1 MTSRRRTSTLSTL
14 LCASLLLLAGGVRA
28 GRACGWSPS
37 DVAEETFFAPDVI
50 GRPADAPF
58 FYDPYA
64 PFGGPVDVQ
73 GIDEA
78 NAREWSQ
85 YFGGKLPPEPWAE
98 LLYNAPLDRVDH
110 LIFALQGKAK
120 PVEDDAAFLA
130 YADRPRLVGA
140 LYYAGFAKRVEP
152 IATSRKITDPWETPP
167 PMADPAEAKPLLDAG
182 NKGLPSVKDPFLRQR
197 WAFQLLRL
205 HFFTGDW
212 EGTIG
217 FWNEH
222 AADFAPGGSPRWR
235 ALGYVA
241 GAFYRSKRYAESN
254 VAYAQVFDSFAPLR
268 DSAFWAF
275 HPQEEADW
283 RAALAK
289 AGNVRLK
296 TVLWQMLGIRNDG
309 PRALRTIHALD
320 PKSDLLPLLLAR
332 EVNKLEITRG
342 FNWQSNVATRSE
354 AADGALRTFI
364 EERAAKGDVA
374 EPWLWEL
381 AAAHLQ
387 AVWGERGGA
396 ERLLDRAAAHAPPR
410 PEVQHQ
416 LRVSRLLARVVPL
429 TVPDVA
435 AEPWLAR
442 ELTWVR
448 DMSKRN
454 DLAKGSS
461 MRMQALLDTVNARLS
476 ALYLKA
482 GNPVLSVCLK
492 DDESSLYRDPKGI
505 EALTRFL
512 DRKDKT
518 AFEAYAASL
527 HRTPR
532 PVLTE
537 IKALA
542 ALYAGDIET
551 AAQVVT
557 PKKGAL
563 LETPTL
569 NADPFH
575 ARINDCHDCDAADP
589 KHAVYTKAEVI
600 ARLDT
605 LRREAERSPKVA
617 AQNWFEIG
625 TALYNITYYGNSRV
639 MYDDRMPQFTPR
651 DEPQLDSRGYYRG
664 YAPLP
669 GQLERAMEYFRKAHD
684 AATDRELKAQAAFM
698 AAKCELGIFY
708 IQRKFDIPDFIAGKW
723 FHMLRDHYADTKYYA
738 EVLKECGYFRTFTE
752 ETDRAERH

>member
-14 LCASLLLLAGGVRA
+14 LCASLLLLEGGVGA
-28 GRACGWSPS
+28 GQACGWSPS
-37 DVAEETFFAPDVI
+37 DVEEETFFAPDVI
-50 GRPADAPF
+50 GRPVDASF

-64 PFGGPVDVQ
+64 PFGGPVDAK
-73 GIDEA
+73 GIDDI
-78 NAREWSQ
+78 NAREWSG
-85 YFGGKLPPEPWAE
+85 YFGGKLSADAWAAVLHDATLE
-98 LLYNAPLDRVDH
+98 RVDH

-120 PVEDDAAFLA
+120 PLDDDAPFLA
-130 YADRPRLVGA
+130 YADRSRLVGA

-152 IATSRKITDPWETPP
+152 IATARKITDPWETPP
-167 PMADPAEAKPLLDAG
+167 PMADPAEAKPFLDAG
-182 NKGLPSVKDPFLRQR
+182 NKGLPAVKDPFLRQR

-212 EGTIG
+212 DGTIR

-222 AADFAPGGSPRWR
+222 AVDFAPGGSPRWR

-241 GAFYRSKRYAESN
+241 GAYYKLKRYAESN
-254 VAYAQVFDSFAPLR
+254 VAYAQVFDGFEPLK

-275 HPQEEADW
+275 HPQDEADW

-289 AGNVRLK
+289 AGSLRIK
-296 TVLWQMLGIRNDG
+296 TVLWQMLGIREDG
-309 PRALRTIHALD
+309 PRALRELHALD
-320 PKSDLLPLLLAR
+320 PKSDLLALLLAR
-332 EVNKLEITRG
+332 EVNKIEVTRG
-342 FNWQSNVATRSE
+342 FHSYGVVEKRPQAT
-354 AADGALRTFI
+354 DTALEKFVD
-364 EERAAKGDVA
+364 ERAARGDVV

-381 AAAHLQ
+381 AAAHLHGI
-387 AVWGERGGA
+387 AGERA
-396 ERLLDRAAAHAPPR
+396 AADRLLDRAAAHAPAR
-410 PEVQHQ
+410 PEVQQ
-416 LRVSRLLARVVPL
+416 QQRVTRLLARVAAL
-429 TVPDVA
+429 TSPDPA

-448 DMSKRN
+448 DTANGGDR
-454 DLAKGSS
+454 AKSGNA
-461 MRMQALLDTVNARLS
+461 RMQALLDAVNARLS

-482 GNPVLSVCLK
+482 GNSVLSVCLK
-492 DDESSLYRDPKGI
+492 DDESPLYLDPKSI
-505 EALTRFL
+505 DALTRFL

-542 ALYAGDIET
+542 ALYGGDIE
-551 AAQVVT
+551 AAAKLVA
-557 PKKGAL
+557 PKPGAL

-600 ARLDT
+600 VRLDA
-605 LRREAERSPKVA
+605 LRREAERNPKVA

-651 DEPQLDSRGYYRG
+651 GDYK
-664 YAPLP
+664 PLP
-669 GQLERAMEYFRKAHD
+669 GQMERAMEYFRKAHD
-684 AATDRELKAQAAFM
+684 AATDRELKAKAAYM
-698 AAKCELGIFY
+698 AAKCELGLFY
-708 IQRKFDIPDFIAGKW
+708 EKRKEGDPDFIAGTW
-723 FHMLRDHYADTKYYA
+723 FHALRDRYADTKYYA
-738 EVLKECGYFRTFTE
+738 EVLQECGYFRAFVDKTKGATKP
-752 ETDRAERH
+752 